1 MAFRPWNKSQ
11 KRSGFSRG
19 PFRLPKTTLDR
30 RSPRRFRPQQ
40 TDVIFHLTRFRTNLA
55 HVALPPQEIRTFF
68 ITTVAAQRCR
78 LFQTDANAT
87 LLLNLLNDDRAKG
100 RYQLHAFVLMPD
112 HLHLLLTPAADVSVE
127 KAMQFIKGGFSFRL
141 KSKMPV
147 WEKSF
152 TLRRIEDPR
161 DYETHRNYI
170 HANPVEAH
178 LCERPEDFAWSSANP
193 TAIVDPSPPHLR
205 A

>member
-1 MAFRPWNKSQ
+1 MERA
-11 KRSGFSRG
+11 
-19 PFRLPKTTLDR
+19 
-30 RSPRRFRPQQ
+30 
-40 TDVIFHLTRFRTNLA
+40 
-55 HVALPPQEIRTFF
+55 PQEIRTFF
-68 ITTVAAQRCR
+68 ITTVTADRRR

-112 HLHLLLTPAADVSVE
+112 HLHLLLTPAPDVSIE
-127 KAMQFIKGGFSFRL
+127 KAMQYIKGGFSFRL

-152 TLRRIEDPR
+152 TLRRVEDPR

-178 LCERPEDFAWSSANP
+178 LCGRAEGFPWSSANP
-193 TAIVDPSPPHLR
+193 TFTADPVPDHLR